1 MRAGACQERRQ
12 DAEIVPPPPPL
23 AAPRPRA
30 RLYTH
35 LALAQTHIHPVYTH
49 PGAYT
54 NQVAYTHPALACT
67 HPHAYTHP
75 TLQI

>member
-1 MRAGACQERRQ
+1 MPKSC
-12 DAEIVPPPPPL
+12 PPPPL

-49 PGAYT
+49 PGVYSVYEPCCDYAPSARVY
-54 NQVAYTHPALACT
+54 A
-67 HPHAYTHP
+67 P
-75 TLQI
+75 TCVYAPDAANMM